1 MDEVSVAPERS
12 LSPGRAILYGGL
24 TVGILDGLD
33 AIAFFWLLRGARP
46 ARVFQGIASGF
57 LGRESFNGGLATA
70 LLGVAIHFFI
80 AFSVVTTYYFASRWL
95 PALRRRPW
103 LYGPL
108 YGVAV
113 YFFMNQV
120 VIPLSAIRQGPFSPL
135 LFANGLAIHILG
147 VGLPTALFVARSRDL

>member
-1 MDEVSVAPERS
+1 VTPAGS
-12 LSPGRAILYGGL
+12 LSPGRAVLYGGL

-33 AIAFFWLLRGARP
+33 AIALFWFLRGVRP
-46 ARVFQGIASGF
+46 ERVFQGIASGL
-57 LGRESFNGGLATA
+57 LGRGSFGGGLATV
-70 LLGVAIHFFI
+70 LLGIAIHFFI
-80 AFSVVTTYYFASRWL
+80 AFAVVTTYYVASRWL

-108 YGVAV
+108 YGIAV
-113 YFFMNQV
+113 FFFMNQV

-147 VGLPTALFVARSRDL
+147 VGLPTALLVSRIRDL